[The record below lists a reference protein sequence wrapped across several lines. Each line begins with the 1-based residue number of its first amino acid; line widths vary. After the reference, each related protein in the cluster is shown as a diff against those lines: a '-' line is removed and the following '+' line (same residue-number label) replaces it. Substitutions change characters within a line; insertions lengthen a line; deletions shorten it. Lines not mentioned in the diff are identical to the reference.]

1 MGKKRN
7 GRREF
12 LVVADGRYGGR
23 QDLSDFVGKA
33 IDREWLSDDL
43 NAVAGKVMGE
53 DRLLRIS

>member
-1 MGKKRN
+1 
-7 GRREF
+7 
-12 LVVADGRYGGR
+12 VVADGRYDRR